1 MLPLRVEL
9 GPLTPGRCTVCRA
22 LIPAVEDSN
31 PGARMWARHLNYVDH
46 LKQYHPEYRRWSR
59 LWTYSFYLPV
69 ISIVIIAYFSAV
81 ERSLFLVLLAAIV
94 VVALYVPLL
103 LIRWRSVRVFR
114 EAWILFGKP
123 KSRRE

>member
-1 MLPLRVEL
+1 
-9 GPLTPGRCTVCRA
+9 
-22 LIPAVEDSN
+22 
-31 PGARMWARHLNYVDH
+31 MWARHLNYVDH

-94 VVALYVPLL
+94 VVASYVPLL

-114 EAWILFGKP
+114 EAWTLFGKP

>member
-1 MLPLRVEL
+1 MLPLSIEL
-9 GPLTPGRCTVCRA
+9 GTLMPGRCTVCRA
-22 LIPAVEDSN
+22 WIPAVEDSN

-94 VVALYVPLL
+94 VVAFYVPLL
-103 LIRWRSVRVFR
+103 SILRTRVRVCR
-114 EAWILFGKP
+114 DGWILFGHP
-123 KSRRE
+123 LS